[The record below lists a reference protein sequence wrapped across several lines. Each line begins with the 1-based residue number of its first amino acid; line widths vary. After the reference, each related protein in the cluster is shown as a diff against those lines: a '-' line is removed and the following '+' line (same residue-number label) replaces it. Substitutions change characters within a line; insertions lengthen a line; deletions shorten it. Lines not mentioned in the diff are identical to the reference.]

1 MYHYGD
7 DCGEQ
12 DEHEAE
18 DQWEEQDDGYQ
29 EEYAYEAYPTEAEEQ
44 DPEYDREDQED
55 DHEQNQGETLEEDD
69 QDTYEWR
76 SGMEQFPPM
85 DIYLSESTINS
96 DEEEILDM
104 ENIKPGGKS
113 ICHASVQLVS

>member
-1 MYHYGD
+1 VFFFTQSLSQLGANAKLDRPLDSHAPQTEYMYHYGD

-69 QDTYEWR
+69 QDTYE
-76 SGMEQFPPM
+76 
-85 DIYLSESTINS
+85 
-96 DEEEILDM
+96 
-104 ENIKPGGKS
+104 
-113 ICHASVQLVS
+113 